1 MTDRTTPKIL
11 IVDLVGLAAG
21 PDGLPDHSAVRA
33 HVEARGGAFHEGSA
47 RSLPAPEPGRAHFY
61 YQPMLSTE
69 AELLAEAGDGL
80 YDAVI
85 AAATFLP
92 KGTRFDLGGVRIGAG
107 TGNMGSASWGGGDGR
122 GGIAPLMNT
131 PGINARATAQMVMKA
146 LLRVRPDL
154 PVAEMN
160 ALVAAGRFDTGSDLV
175 RFPTAK
181 LEGRTFAVIGYGNIG
196 REVAKLARA
205 FGMTVRIFARPRHRA
220 WIESE
225 GFVHAASLVAAAA
238 GADVISVH
246 VGLGPLGPDGH
257 ANAGLIGEEAFSA
270 VAEGA
275 VLINYD
281 RGELVDVAALAAA
294 LSSGR
299 VAHAAID
306 ADLFRDPSSGALSG
320 PMVPYLS
327 LVPEHGARLSLLPH
341 AAADTDHPTR
351 VVGAIQAVDQI
362 LDAIERRVVRNLKGD
377 LPEGYADA
385 GARTP
390 AGLGAVTAN
399 DLEGLRGD
407 GDRMATLRTA
417 AQGLLT
423 ALDRLADEGAGAA
436 GGDLLLQSNVLATL
450 LRAQSLEGPFQG

>member
-11 IVDLVGLAAG
+11 IVDLVGLAIG
-21 PDGLPDHSAVRA
+21 PDGLPDHSAVKT
-33 HVEARGGAFHEGSA
+33 HVEARGGVFREGSA
-47 RSLPAPEPGRAHFY
+47 RATPAPEPGRAHFY

-92 KGTRFDLGGVRIGAG
+92 KGTRFDLGGVRIGTG

-122 GGIAPLMNT
+122 GGTAPLMNT

-154 PVAEMN
+154 PVDEMN
-160 ALVAAGRFDTGSDLV
+160 ALVAAGRFDTGTDLV

-181 LEGRTFAVIGYGNIG
+181 LEGRVFAVIGYGNIG

-205 FGMTVRIFARPRHRA
+205 FGMTVRIFARQRHRA

-225 GFVHAASLVAAAA
+225 GFIHAGSPVEAAAD
-238 GADVISVH
+238 ADVLSVH
-246 VGLGPLGPDGH
+246 VGLGPLGPEGY
-257 ANAGLIGEEAFSA
+257 ANAGLIGEEVLSA
-270 VAEGA
+270 LAEGA

-281 RGELVDVAALAAA
+281 RGELVDVPALAAA

-299 VAHAAID
+299 VSHAAID
-306 ADLFRDPSSGALSG
+306 ADLFRAPSSGALSG

-362 LDAIERRVVRNLKGD
+362 LNAIGQRVVRNLKGD
-377 LPEGYADA
+377 LPAGYTDA

-390 AGLGAVTAN
+390 AGLGGMTAGA
-399 DLEGLRGD
+399 LEELRCDEVG
-407 GDRMATLRTA
+407 MEALRTA
-417 AQGLLT
+417 AQGFLA
-423 ALDRLADEGAGAA
+423 ALDRLANEGSRAA
-436 GGDLLLQSNVLATL
+436 GGDLLLQGNILTTL
-450 LRAQSLEGPFQG
+450 LRARSLEGPFQD